1 MCSMSEYTSFSIA
14 SGFRFNIGTLPVA
27 RIPAG
32 FASATKDEGADGRSR
47 IVFSFEII
55 LLKAE
60 VKDKLVLGSSNEERL
75 YNMGE
80 RFHACRLEKR
90 FWGNKKT
97 RFLRTSGSIKTDGLN
112 YGLLFTVRPSSSQF
126 MDPPKRA
133 IPFQHIER
141 TRWVSTN

>member
-1 MCSMSEYTSFSIA
+1 MCSISEYASFSIA

-32 FASATKDEGADGRSR
+32 FASATKDEGPDGRSR
-47 IVFSFEII
+47 ISFYFEII

-60 VKDKLVLGSSNEERL
+60 VKDKLVVGSSNEEL
-75 YNMGE
+75 LHKMGE
-80 RFHACRLEKR
+80 RFHAYWLEKR

-97 RFLRTSGSIKTDGLN
+97 RFLRTSGSIKIDGLN

-126 MDPPKRA
+126 INPPKRA